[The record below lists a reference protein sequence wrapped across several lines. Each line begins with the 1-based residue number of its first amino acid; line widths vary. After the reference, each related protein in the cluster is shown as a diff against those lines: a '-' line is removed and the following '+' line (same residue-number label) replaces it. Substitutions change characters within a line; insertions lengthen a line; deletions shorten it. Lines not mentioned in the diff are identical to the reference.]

1 MKRIIT
7 LIITLVAIAAGASA
21 QNGSFAWY
29 GANGKAKVNTGLG
42 NSTHTEGL
50 WYVFDDSGDG
60 GESKVVW
67 DVETADGKPDDNLVK
82 QCGGISGTAVLDKGY
97 IGYNPFVDI
106 CFDVAGL
113 DVAGD
118 PQPADASAWEGIT
131 IAYTCDVAPIIQL
144 GLGDVDLA
152 LGYATPQVAL
162 SASPNEV
169 TVKRIPWS
177 AFKQPDWYKEP
188 TKINGYEAAQ
198 QLCTVRF
205 KVFAPKGSYHFNI
218 VAIGD
223 YNMQDPAE
231 VNQGQG
237 GQGGEGGE
245 GGQGGGQI
253 DDNRTKVSTVKAEC
267 TDIWFIPKFEGEL
280 TKPTLNVI
288 TGAKAYF
295 YIDDT
300 HGWWQK
306 KVEGTWQDVEEGEF
320 SAGTWRFKCQLRVDD
335 TTDPSH
341 QFVMDKKV
349 NVTVNT
355 IKWGKGAYYACD
367 DYSYIEVYS
376 NEFEVE
382 DPNEPIVER
391 TEIALVEG
399 TSDLSTVLP
408 EVGAAVEPPVFSTT
422 SEEPVV
428 FCFDTDGIWQKKV
441 NGVWTDVEDGEFTA
455 GTWRFRCQVW
465 VDDEAYVLSKDVTV
479 NVDGTE
485 WERTSVIV
493 TEGYS
498 CTYIFSPEIE
508 LEDEG
513 GEPIPA
519 EKCDMPT
526 IIVENG
532 KLKFECEMEGVT
544 FVSEVTAVDAKKS
557 YTDEISFTGIY
568 RVSVYAK
575 KDGFQD
581 SDVVEQ
587 EVKLSVVTGDVNGDG
602 VVDISDYVGVANIIL
617 TGKP

>member
-1 MKRIIT
+1 MKRTISFIIA
-7 LIITLVAIAAGASA
+7 LVAIVTGANA
-21 QNGSFAWY
+21 QNNSFAWY

-42 NSTHTEGL
+42 CGTNTEGL

-82 QCGGISGTAVLDKGY
+82 QYGGISGTAVLGKGSLMY
-97 IGYNPFVDI
+97 DPFADI
-106 CFDVAGL
+106 CFDVAGS
-113 DVAGD
+113 DVTGFKSV
-118 PQPADASAWEGIT
+118 DASAWEGIS
-131 IAYTCDVAPIIQL
+131 IAYTCDVAPKLQL
-144 GLGDVDLA
+144 SLGDEVDQA
-152 LGYATPQVAL
+152 IGYAWPEFKL

-169 TVKRIPWS
+169 IVKRIPWS
-177 AFKQPDWYKEP
+177 LFKQPAWYKEK
-188 TKINGYEAAQ
+188 TQISGYEAAQ
-198 QLCTVRF
+198 RLATLKFRVQ
-205 KVFAPKGSYHFNI
+205 ANEGSYHFNI

-223 YNMQDPAE
+223 YNMQYPAE
-231 VNQGQG
+231 INQGQ
-237 GQGGEGGE
+237 GGE

-253 DDNRTKVSTVKAEC
+253 DDNRTKVSTVQAQC
-267 TDIWFIPKFEGEL
+267 TDIWFIPTFEGPL
-280 TKPTLNVI
+280 TKPTFTVT

-295 YIDDT
+295 YVDDT

-306 KVEGTWQDVEEGEF
+306 KIEGTWQDVEEGEF
-320 SAGTWRFKCQLRVDD
+320 SEGTWRFKCQLRVDD

-341 QFVMDKKV
+341 IFVMDKKV

-382 DPNEPIVER
+382 NPDEPIVER

-422 SEEPVV
+422 SEEPVL

-441 NGVWTDVEDGEFTA
+441 NGVWQDVEDGEFTA

-498 CTYIFSPEIE
+498 CTYIYSPEIE
-508 LEDEG
+508 LEDEE
-513 GEPIPA
+513 EPIPA
-519 EKCDMPT
+519 EKCDAPT
-526 IIVENG
+526 ITVEKG
-532 KLKFECEMEGVT
+532 KLKFACETEDVT
-544 FVSEVTAVDAKKS
+544 FVSEITAVDAKKNNTS
-557 YTDEISFTGIY
+557 EVNLKGIY

-581 SDVVEQ
+581 SDVVE
-587 EVKLSVVTGDVNGDG
+587 EEINLGVVIGDVNGDG